1 MNIKS
6 NLKLLRN
13 KACLSQRELEEQ
25 TGISYLTI
33 FRIETGKTSEEKSSI
48 ETVSKLAAYF
58 NVSLDD
64 FVHKDLSKEE
74 SVTE

>member
-1 MNIKS
+1 MNIRS
-6 NLKLLRN
+6 NLIYFRKKMKLT
-13 KACLSQRELEEQ
+13 QREL
-25 TGISYLTI
+25 GRLTSLSFMTI
-33 FRIETGKTSEEKSSI
+33 NRIETLATNPDKASI